1 MQLKEI
7 IVENYMQA
15 LLKAALLLGDPERTE
30 AIRRIAVCA
39 YRPDDSAR
47 RPLPRCLIFHELT
60 LPLSDVARLRSGG
73 RERRIPHPL
82 PRSRKTRLGN
92 ALYSQNAKAP
102 GASPDAF
109 RFFGAARGGRPI
121 PR

>member
-60 LPLSDVARLRSGG
+60 LPSPRRALAIRQTGTSNTASSTPKQENAVRQRAVFPKRKGAGSFSRRLQ
-73 RERRIPHPL
+73 I
-82 PRSRKTRLGN
+82 
-92 ALYSQNAKAP
+92 
-102 GASPDAF
+102 
-109 RFFGAARGGRPI
+109 FGAARGGRPI

>member
-47 RPLPRCLIFHELT
+47 RPLPRCLIFHELA
-60 LPLSDVARLRSGG
+60 LPLSASRACDPADGNVEYRILYPEAGKRS
-73 RERRIPHPL
+73 
-82 PRSRKTRLGN
+82 
-92 ALYSQNAKAP
+92 
-102 GASPDAF
+102 
-109 RFFGAARGGRPI
+109 
-121 PR
+121 

>member
-47 RPLPRCLIFHELT
+47 RPLPRCTSRACDPADGNVEY
-60 LPLSDVARLRSGG
+60 
-73 RERRIPHPL
+73 RI
-82 PRSRKTRLGN
+82 
-92 ALYSQNAKAP
+92 LYPEAGK
-102 GASPDAF
+102 
-109 RFFGAARGGRPI
+109 RG
-121 PR
+121 